1 MTLYVG
7 KKWGTSA
14 GDEVMGSGQWWLD
27 SQHRACHKIHSFH
40 KQPHQAVLMCYWWHK
55 HEVGGFLSLVQ
66 QYENP
71 TCLSGIRT
79 PYRHWFPV
87 LHSNKSGLTCL
98 FSVCLARPAEDGWK
112 CIYHLCLSEVTF
124 FHCAAFSEKTGIPT
138 RLKET
143 AKMDG
148 LVFCENCY
156 SYGTIEEFV
165 PEGKFCSQKCAQQ
178 VKNK

>member
-1 MTLYVG
+1 MSDSASSGNGQEFDVFSAMDWKDGIGTLQGSDLKFRVNEFG
-7 KKWGTSA
+7 ALEVITDETEMENVKKATATTTWM
-14 GDEVMGSGQWWLD
+14 V
-27 SQHRACHKIHSFH
+27 
-40 KQPHQAVLMCYWWHK
+40 
-55 HEVGGFLSLVQ
+55 
-66 QYENP
+66 P
-71 TCLSGIRT
+71 T
-79 PYRHWFPV
+79 
-87 LHSNKSGLTCL
+87 
-98 FSVCLARPAEDGWK
+98 AQE
-112 CIYHLCLSEVTF
+112 
-124 FHCAAFSEKTGIPT
+124 AFSEKTGIPT